1 VTDLPRGSGVATS
14 AVRELTGT
22 YVPVDPVLL
31 HAMAWGNELGVEPVA
46 PAVGAVLRLLAT
58 AVSARSV
65 VEVGTGTGAS
75 GLWILPGLRPDGLLT
90 TIDIEPE
97 VQRLAKQAYA
107 AAGHAPGRTRVIG
120 SDARDVLPRLA
131 DGAYDLVFLDAAV
144 EDHPA
149 FVAVAHR
156 ILRPGGLVV
165 MNRALGIDGRVADP
179 SAQDPQ
185 TRMLRDLVELV
196 RDDPRWTPCLLD
208 VGDGLLCAAKTRL
221 AATT

>member
-1 VTDLPRGSGVATS
+1 MSEGPRGSGVSVS
-14 AVRELTGT
+14 AVRELTES

-31 HAMAWGNELGVEPVA
+31 HAMTWGTELGVEPVRPGA
-46 PAVGAVLRLLAT
+46 GAVLRVLA
-58 AVSARSV
+58 AALSAKNA

-75 GLWILPGLRPDGLLT
+75 GLWILPGMRADGMLT

-131 DGAYDLVFLDAAV
+131 DAAYDLVFLDATV

-149 FVAVAHR
+149 YVAVAYR

-165 MNRALGIDGRVADP
+165 VNRALGVDGRVADP
-179 SAQDPQ
+179 SAQDEE
-185 TRMLRDLVELV
+185 TRTLRELAELLRDH
-196 RDDPRWTPCLLD
+196 PGWTPCLIGA
-208 VGDGLLCAAKTRL
+208 GDGLLCAARS
-221 AATT
+221 